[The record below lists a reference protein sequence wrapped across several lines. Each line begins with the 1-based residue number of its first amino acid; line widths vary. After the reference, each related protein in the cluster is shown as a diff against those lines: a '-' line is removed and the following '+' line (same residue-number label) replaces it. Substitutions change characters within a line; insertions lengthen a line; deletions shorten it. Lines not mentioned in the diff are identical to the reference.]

1 MTTDDIFCENV
12 QGGYNS
18 SIMIFNSSSMVVLYD
33 TVSSYYDHLIKF
45 LMRFDHFLEMMCWDA
60 TIIQKALPG

>member
-1 MTTDDIFCENV
+1 
-12 QGGYNS
+12 
-18 SIMIFNSSSMVVLYD
+18 MVVLYD